1 MSSEER
7 TAFLADNEHTGS
19 DEHHEGSLVLQKLPA
34 NAHFKRP
41 LRILTSITALLS
53 ILILGLLIAILVILK
68 TGRFTWNYSAIDA
81 VKGGII
87 VLFINAILNIPA
99 IFIQLPILLN
109 IARDIAMS
117 IVVLVFT
124 PPLFDTGSMSC
135 RRYQQYPSPP
145 PPPGTPWRP
154 IVLPPYRECVHAER
168 LLNIMM
174 PIAASFGILIG
185 VLILV
190 TLVLRVFALFR
201 TRFWAGWAGKA
212 KKSSGWNGSGFTV
225 QFSFSIVPYS
235 ATQAVASGGREG
247 QLIET

>member
-87 VLFINAILNIPA
+87 VVRYSTS
-99 IFIQLPILLN
+99 IF
-109 IARDIAMS
+109 S
-117 IVVLVFT
+117 FFT
-124 PPLFDTGSMSC
+124 NTFS
-135 RRYQQYPSPP
+135 YPS
-145 PPPGTPWRP
+145 
-154 IVLPPYRECVHAER
+154 
-168 LLNIMM
+168 
-174 PIAASFGILIG
+174 
-185 VLILV
+185 
-190 TLVLRVFALFR
+190 
-201 TRFWAGWAGKA
+201 TRFSTFPP
-212 KKSSGWNGSGFTV
+212 SSFNFL
-225 QFSFSIVPYS
+225 FS
-235 ATQAVASGGREG
+235 
-247 QLIET
+247 